1 MDAALDLAERSG
13 TRLRRVDF
21 VKCCPAVICLAAGVR
36 RRVLAD
42 VVWQGRLE
50 N

>member
-21 VKCCPAVICLAAGVR
+21 VKCCPALLAGMR

-42 VVWQGRLE
+42 VVWQGQRE